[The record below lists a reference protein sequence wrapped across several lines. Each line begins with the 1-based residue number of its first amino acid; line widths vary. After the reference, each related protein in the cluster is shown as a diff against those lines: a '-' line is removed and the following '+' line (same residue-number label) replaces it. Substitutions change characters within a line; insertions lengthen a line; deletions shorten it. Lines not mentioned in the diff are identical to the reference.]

1 LHVLPLPESL
11 LTAEY
16 LSADAEKES
25 MPEKDKIVEGIN
37 KMYTIHLKIK
47 DVYKHNLEIIQTLT
61 LITEYKRIFNNKI
74 NSITNKLKMRR
85 EASDYFAD
93 NFETQA
99 LEFY

>member
-1 LHVLPLPESL
+1 
-11 LTAEY
+11 
-16 LSADAEKES
+16 

-47 DVYKHNLEIIQTLT
+47 DVYKHNLEIMQTLT

-85 EASDYFAD
+85 EANDYFAD
-93 NFETQA
+93 NF
-99 LEFY
+99 